1 MYFLRNKKGSV
12 LIMSLI
18 IMTGLLLVAME
29 FAVIV
34 VSSIRQARN
43 IDVSLI
49 AFHAAESGA
58 ESALFQVR
66 KKNLTTL
73 DRETGNAGVAS
84 WDATMPDNFSP
95 EVPAVTR
102 AHLAKNETLEFA
114 LYKDD
119 GKTAPNIQSMKITW
133 TGQQCSAGEPWIDF
147 ARAPWTGG
155 GSTFVW
161 PTNPIQHFVKTP
173 TAPGANE
180 IITNAFTADPS
191 IVRIKALY
199 CDLDGVSVTFY
210 SAPDA
215 PLASQVPVPNY
226 FSIRP
231 VGSIA
236 DIKQAVKISLPRK
249 APLSG
254 LYDYVLFSEDVVD
267 KQ

>member
-1 MYFLRNKKGSV
+1 MYIFRNKKGSV

-29 FAVIV
+29 FSVIV

-58 ESALFQVR
+58 ESALYQVR

-73 DRETGNAGVAS
+73 DRETGTAGIAS

-95 EVPAVTR
+95 EVSAVTR
-102 AHLAKNETLEFA
+102 ARLAKNEVLEFA
-114 LYKDD
+114 LYGAD
-119 GKTAPNIQSMKITW
+119 GGSAPAIQSMKVTW
-133 TGQQCSAGEPWIDF
+133 TAQSCPSGEPWIDF
-147 ARAPWTGG
+147 ARAPWTAGP
-155 GSTFVW
+155 TFTW
-161 PTNPIQHFVKTP
+161 PTNPMQHFVKTP
-173 TAPGANE
+173 VTPGANE

-191 IVRIKALY
+191 VVRIKALY
-199 CDLDGVSVTFY
+199 CDLEGVSVTFY

-215 PLASQVPVPNY
+215 PLANQVPVPNY

-231 VGSIA
+231 VGSLA

-254 LYDYVLFSEDVVD
+254 LYDYVLFSEDIVD
-267 KQ
+267 KP